1 MNFLI
6 RISNYTNDPI
16 RKIRIMKNL
25 YKSVLLILAVSG
37 TFITKSQVTDL
48 NSYPGASSV
57 ILLDFNGHALS
68 GTMWNTNGAF
78 TCNSSGLNDAAITEV
93 FNRVAED
100 YRPFNINVT
109 TNETKYNSAP
119 YNRRMR
125 VVITTS
131 NSWYGSGAG
140 GVAYINSFSWGDN
153 TPCFVFSALLGY
165 NTKNI
170 AEAASHEAGHTF
182 GLRHQSSYNSA
193 CVKLSDYHWGQ
204 GTGEIGWAPIMG
216 AGYNQN
222 MTLWNSGPNSLGCGV
237 IQNDLSVITNA
248 TNGFGYRTDDNT
260 DTYATATTVTFNSSG
275 QATISGVIEKTD
287 DKDLFKFIVPT
298 FARFQ
303 LDAIPYNVGT
313 GNSGS
318 DLDLQVEVLDGSYA
332 SVGTY
337 NPGNLLSSV
346 IDTFISAGT
355 YYIRVDGKG
364 NIYAPEYG
372 SLGSYSLQATYTAT
386 EILPIHRLELR
397 GRLDGDMHTL
407 SWLIDVD
414 EHVMKQVIEV
424 SNNGIN
430 FTPLDQPNNVLRN
443 YSYHPLDTRP
453 LLYRMH
459 VTFDNLKEYYSNV
472 IAIRPGKAVKP
483 QLVGNTISGNYITVN
498 SPANYHYQVI
508 DQSGRMLLKGIVE
521 KGYSSVGLGSI
532 HTGIYII
539 RFTDGEQQ
547 WSEKFIKR

>member
-1 MNFLI
+1 
-6 RISNYTNDPI
+6 
-16 RKIRIMKNL
+16 MKNL
-25 YKSVLLILAVSG
+25 YKTVLLIIALSG
-37 TFITKSQVTDL
+37 TLISRSQVTDL
-48 NSYPGASSV
+48 NSYPNASNV
-57 ILLDFNGHALS
+57 IFLDFNGHTVS
-68 GTMWNTNGAF
+68 GTMWNVTGPF
-78 TCNSSGLNDAAITEV
+78 TCNSSGLSDAAITEA

-119 YNRRMR
+119 FNKRMR

-131 NSWYGSGAG
+131 YEWYGSGAG
-140 GVAYINSFSWGDN
+140 GVAYINSFTWGDN
-153 TPCFVFSALLGY
+153 SPCFVFSSLLAY
-165 NTKNI
+165 SVKNI
-170 AEAASHEAGHTF
+170 AEAASHEAGHTL
-182 GLRHQSSYNSA
+182 GLRHQSAYDAA
-193 CVKLSDYHWGQ
+193 CVKLSDYNWGQ

-222 MTLWNSGPNSLGCGV
+222 MTLWNSGPNSLGCNV
-237 IQNDLSVITNA
+237 IQNDLSVITNT
-248 TNGFGYRTDDNT
+248 TNGFGYRTDDHT
-260 DTYATATTVTFNSSG
+260 DVYATATTATFNSSG
-275 QATISGVIEKTD
+275 QATISGVIERTD
-287 DKDLFKFIVPT
+287 DKDLFKVTVPT
-298 FARFQ
+298 FARLQ

-318 DLDLQVEVLDGSYA
+318 DLDLQVEVLDASYA
-332 SVGTY
+332 SIGTY

-346 IDTFISAGT
+346 IDTFINAGT
-355 YYIRVDGKG
+355 YYMRIDGKG

-372 SLGSYSLQATYTAT
+372 SLGSYSLQVSFTDATL
-386 EILPIHRLELR
+386 LPIRRLELR

-407 SWLIDVD
+407 SWLIDAD
-414 EHVMKQVIEV
+414 EQVMKQVIEV

-430 FTPLDQPNNVLRN
+430 YTPLDQPNNVLRN

-472 IAIRPGKAVKP
+472 IAIRPGKALKP
-483 QLVGNTISGNYITVN
+483 QLVGNTIAGTNIIVS

-508 DQSGRMLLKGIVE
+508 DQSGRMLSKGNIE